1 MSFLYR
7 LLTRTKQI
15 SPHIRKFEFELGVF
29 VVSIWLVESSG
40 RFYVIDTG
48 MRGMEK
54 YAAQFLLPQKIEA
67 IFLTHGH
74 PDHIKGLPY
83 LRPVSYTHL

>member
-15 SPHIRKFEFELGVF
+15 SSHIKKFEFELGIF

-40 RFYVIDTG
+40 RVYVIYTG
-48 MRGMEK
+48 MRGIEK
-54 YAAQFLLPQKIEA
+54 
-67 IFLTHGH
+67 
-74 PDHIKGLPY
+74 
-83 LRPVSYTHL
+83 

>member
-15 SPHIRKFEFELGVF
+15 SPHINKFEFELGIF

-54 YAAQFLLPQKIEA
+54 YAAQFLLPQKI
-67 IFLTHGH
+67 
-74 PDHIKGLPY
+74 
-83 LRPVSYTHL
+83 

>member
-29 VVSIWLVESSG
+29 VVSIWLVESSS
-40 RFYVIDTG
+40 RF
-48 MRGMEK
+48 M
-54 YAAQFLLPQKIEA
+54 
-67 IFLTHGH
+67 
-74 PDHIKGLPY
+74 
-83 LRPVSYTHL
+83 

>member
-15 SPHIRKFEFELGVF
+15 SSHIKKFEFELGIF

-40 RFYVIDTG
+40 RFYVIDG
-48 MRGMEK
+48 NARNGE
-54 YAAQFLLPQKIEA
+54 YLLPQKLKQ
-67 IFLTHGH
+67 FF
-74 PDHIKGLPY
+74 
-83 LRPVSYTHL
+83 

>member
-15 SPHIRKFEFELGVF
+15 SSHIRKFEFELGVF

-54 YAAQFLLPQKIEA
+54 YAAQFLLPQKLKQ
-67 IFLTHGH
+67 FF
-74 PDHIKGLPY
+74 
-83 LRPVSYTHL
+83 

>member
-15 SPHIRKFEFELGVF
+15 SPHIRKSSLELGVF

-54 YAAQFLLPQKIEA
+54 YAAQFLLPQKI
-67 IFLTHGH
+67 
-74 PDHIKGLPY
+74 GLNFSDPWTS
-83 LRPVSYTHL
+83 RSYQRFALS